1 MSRTSLALSAGRPA
15 DRVDAAA
22 SLDPID
28 LADYLLCLLL
38 RQSIVSAWFD
48 PRAGGRHEIALEPP
62 GGPPRRLALSGGMG
76 DAVLARLALLA
87 GLDLIQTESQAGT
100 ARVRDGEQLTEVVVA
115 VRPTASGLAG
125 EVRLF
130 EEHATPIS
138 PGAGAALTTGS
149 GPARALPE
157 VFAPGTEIGA
167 YRVLRALGRG
177 GMGVVYEVEHIILGK
192 RFAMKVLF
200 ASVLARD
207 PVSARRFVREARAA
221 ARVRHPGIVAVSDF
235 GTLPDARPYLVME
248 LLEGQTLHG
257 LAAREGPLEPVR
269 AVRLLGQVA
278 RALRAAHEQGVVHRD
293 LTLANIFVQAG
304 DAGERVVLVDFGS
317 ATSPDPEA
325 IPDGPP
331 GTVIGTPHYMSP
343 EQIRGRATD
352 ARSDL
357 YSLGVIL
364 HELLTGE
371 PPYDGD
377 SARQIALAHLNRPV
391 PELASEHQEL
401 PPELIDLHARLLA
414 KNPVERPSGAAEL
427 ITLLDRIET
436 TLSRRGWRRWLPG

>member
-1 MSRTSLALSAGRPA
+1 MSRTPLALSARHA
-15 DRVDAAA
+15 VDRVDAAA
-22 SLDPID
+22 SVDPID
-28 LADYLLCLLL
+28 VADYLLGLLL
-38 RQSIVSAWFD
+38 RQSILSAWFD
-48 PRAGGRHEIALEPP
+48 PRPGGRHDITLEPP
-62 GGPPRRLALSGGMG
+62 GGPPRRLALVGGMG

-115 VRPTASGLAG
+115 IRPTASGLAG

-138 PGAGAALTTGS
+138 SGAGTAAPE
-149 GPARALPE
+149 GPGRQLPE
-157 VFAPGTEIGA
+157 VFAAGTEIGA

-200 ASVLARD
+200 AWVLARD

-235 GTLPDARPYLVME
+235 GTLPDARPYIVME
-248 LLEGQTLHG
+248 LLEGRTLHG
-257 LAAREGPLEPVR
+257 LSVHEGPLEPVR

-278 RALRAAHEQGVVHRD
+278 RALRAAHDQGVVHRD
-293 LTLANIFVQAG
+293 LTLANIFVQPG
-304 DAGERVVLVDFGS
+304 ETGERVVLVDFGS
-317 ATSPDPEA
+317 ATSPDPEQ

-331 GTVIGTPHYMSP
+331 GTVVGTPHYMSP

-352 ARSDL
+352 VRSDL

-364 HELLTGE
+364 HELLTGT

-377 SARQIALAHLNRPV
+377 TPREIALGHLNRPI
-391 PELASEHQEL
+391 PELTSEHQEL
-401 PPELIDLHARLLA
+401 PPELGDLHARLLA
-414 KNPVERPSGAAEL
+414 KSPAERPSSAAEL